1 LGITAI
7 AWRRMLQE
15 EGDRSADLVRRLK
28 HLKHLEAQERLNAP
42 AGIPVEVATANRL
55 TALALDE
62 DEQPEEEE
70 EQNEPSTS
78 QGTQKKK

>member
-1 LGITAI
+1 
-7 AWRRMLQE
+7 MLQE

-42 AGIPVEVATANRL
+42 AGIPVEVANANRL
-55 TALALDE
+55 AAMALE
-62 DEQPEEEE
+62 EEQAEEEE
-70 EQNEPSTS
+70 EDQSEPSTS

>member
-1 LGITAI
+1 
-7 AWRRMLQE
+7 MLQE

-42 AGIPVEVATANRL
+42 AGIPVEVANANRL
-55 TALALDE
+55 AALALE
-62 DEQPEEEE
+62 EEQAEEEE
-70 EQNEPSTS
+70 DQSEPSTS

>member
-1 LGITAI
+1 
-7 AWRRMLQE
+7 MLQE

-42 AGIPVEVATANRL
+42 AGIPVEVGNANRL
-55 TALALDE
+55 AALALE
-62 DEQPEEEE
+62 EEQAEEEE
-70 EQNEPSTS
+70 DQSEPSTS